1 MTSTLIT
8 NYFGFLIPKIYSR
21 KFFEVFLWIFSS
33 RSRNVVT
40 LFFST
45 WNQAGFHAKM
55 QTIRSVLFWS
65 FENIP
70 SGKVLQ
76 KDDKKKVGI
85 FFWFKIMYLRVSGN
99 FYEVD
104 SILERE
110 RVNKKTVKTFLFYTR
125 FSVWFLASYFDYLS
139 GFLQIFLVYIPRTN
153 LDSPLAF
160 PLWFLLK
167 RVNWFEWTFLWLWK
181 LSILGQ
187 FHFLK
192 LSTFLFK

>member
-1 MTSTLIT
+1 
-8 NYFGFLIPKIYSR
+8 
-21 KFFEVFLWIFSS
+21 
-33 RSRNVVT
+33 
-40 LFFST
+40 
-45 WNQAGFHAKM
+45 M

-76 KDDKKKVGI
+76 KDDKKKLG

-110 RVNKKTVKTFLFYTR
+110 REWKKTVKTFLFYTR

-139 GFLQIFLVYIPRTN
+139 RLLQFFLVYIPRIN
-153 LDSPLAF
+153 HDSLAF
-160 PLWFLLK
+160 PPLIFTETCKLVWMNIFVALK
-167 RVNWFEWTFLWLWK
+167 TFYIG
-181 LSILGQ
+181 SVSFSEIVHILI
-187 FHFLK
+187 
-192 LSTFLFK
+192 

>member
-1 MTSTLIT
+1 
-8 NYFGFLIPKIYSR
+8 
-21 KFFEVFLWIFSS
+21 
-33 RSRNVVT
+33 
-40 LFFST
+40 
-45 WNQAGFHAKM
+45 M

-139 GFLQIFLVYIPRTN
+139 RLLQFFLVYIPRIN
-153 LDSPLAF
+153 LLPS

>member
-1 MTSTLIT
+1 MPKCKPLGQFYFDHLKTSQVE
-8 NYFGFLIPKIYSR
+8 
-21 KFFEVFLWIFSS
+21 KFCRRMI
-33 RSRNVVT
+33 
-40 LFFST
+40 
-45 WNQAGFHAKM
+45 
-55 QTIRSVLFWS
+55 
-65 FENIP
+65 
-70 SGKVLQ
+70 
-76 KDDKKKVGI
+76 KKKLG

-110 RVNKKTVKTFLFYTR
+110 REWTKKPLRLFCFTQGLVYN
-125 FSVWFLASYFDYLS
+125 FSQATLIISV
-139 GFLQIFLVYIPRTN
+139 GFCNFFLVYIPRTN

>member
-1 MTSTLIT
+1 MTPIFFQPRIKRGSMPKCKPLGQF
-8 NYFGFLIPKIYSR
+8 YFDHLKTSQVE
-21 KFFEVFLWIFSS
+21 KFCRRMI
-33 RSRNVVT
+33 
-40 LFFST
+40 
-45 WNQAGFHAKM
+45 
-55 QTIRSVLFWS
+55 
-65 FENIP
+65 
-70 SGKVLQ
+70 
-76 KDDKKKVGI
+76 KKSWD

-110 RVNKKTVKTFLFYTR
+110 SEKKTVKTFLFYTR

-139 GFLQIFLVYIPRTN
+139 RLLQFFFMILLP
-153 LDSPLAF
+153 S

>member
-1 MTSTLIT
+1 
-8 NYFGFLIPKIYSR
+8 
-21 KFFEVFLWIFSS
+21 
-33 RSRNVVT
+33 
-40 LFFST
+40 
-45 WNQAGFHAKM
+45 M

-76 KDDKKKVGI
+76 KDDKKKLG
-85 FFWFKIMYLRVSGN
+85 FFLVQNYVFTSEWKFLWGWFN
-99 FYEVD
+99 FR
-104 SILERE
+104 ERE
-110 RVNKKTVKTFLFYTR
+110 WKKTVKTFLFYTR

-139 GFLQIFLVYIPRTN
+139 RLLQFFFMILLP
-153 LDSPLAF
+153 S